1 VLEPRSNTMKLG
13 AMKSRLAESL
23 READLVFCHA
33 GGIDWDVGEAL
44 APLGARVHIGQ
55 DPAALATEIAAR
67 ARPGDSVLI
76 MSNGGFGGIHARL
89 LAELARS
96 DAA

>member
-1 VLEPRSNTMKLG
+1 MKLG

-44 APLGARVHIGQ
+44 APLGERVRIGH
-55 DPAALATEIAAR
+55 DPAALAAAIAAE
-67 ARPGDSVLI
+67 ARPGDSVLV

-89 LAELARS
+89 LAELARA
-96 DAA
+96 DGT